1 MGEEAT
7 ARREREG
14 ATTPHAARP
23 ATTPIAR
30 NDNALAPLYGAAH
43 ALLGRE
49 GRWRS
54 ILAGHIAPRPH
65 DFVVELGCGGGE
77 LAHLLAR
84 LQPEARILGI
94 DADATLI
101 ERARA
106 RFADAGDRLRFEC
119 APTGEAHHVAPA
131 VATKMVV
138 TLTDTHSADLK
149 MRRLA
154 LAHAMLDTRGA
165 VFVIDYGVQ
174 RTSLMRNLHNAARAF
189 REAPP
194 APTYDALVPLIRNAG
209 FVAVDEAVSWP
220 TPSGTVS
227 LYRARPS

>member
-7 ARREREG
+7 ARRAQTG
-14 ATTPHAARP
+14 ASARP
-23 ATTPIAR
+23 LAPPIAR

-43 ALLGRE
+43 ALLARE

-65 DFVVELGCGGGE
+65 DLVVELGCGGGE

-84 LQPEARILGI
+84 MQPQARILGI
-94 DADATLI
+94 DADPMLI
-101 ERARA
+101 ERAKA
-106 RFADAGDRLRFEC
+106 RFADVGDRLRFEC
-119 APTGEAHHVAPA
+119 APTDQAHHVAPA

-138 TLTDTHSADLK
+138 TLTDTHSPDLK

-154 LAHAMLDTRGA
+154 LAHAMLDARGA
-165 VFVIDYGVQ
+165 LFVIDYGVQ

-194 APTYDALVPLIRNAG
+194 APTHDALAPLIRNAG

-220 TPSGTVS
+220 TPSGAVS
-227 LYRARPS
+227 LYRARPN

>member
-7 ARREREG
+7 ARREHAG
-14 ATTPHAARP
+14 AARP
-23 ATTPIAR
+23 LALPVAR
-30 NDNALAPLYGAAH
+30 NDNAFAPLYGAAH

-54 ILAGHIAPRPH
+54 ILAGHVAPRPH
-65 DFVVELGCGGGE
+65 DFVIELGCGGGD

-84 LQPEARILGI
+84 MQPQASILGI
-94 DADATLI
+94 DADATLV

-106 RFADAGDRLRFEC
+106 RWPDVGDRLRFEC
-119 APTGEAHHVAPA
+119 APTDHARHVAPA
-131 VATKMVV
+131 AATKVIV

-154 LAHAMLDTRGA
+154 LAHDMLDARGA
-165 VFVIDYGVQ
+165 LFVIGYGVQ
-174 RTSLMRNLHNAARAF
+174 RTRLMRNLHNAARAF

-194 APTYDALVPLIRNAG
+194 ASTYDTLAPLIRAAG

-220 TPSGTVS
+220 TPSGAVS
-227 LYRARPS
+227 LYRARPD

>member
-1 MGEEAT
+1 MGEEAA

-14 ATTPHAARP
+14 ASAPSAAAP
-23 ATTPIAR
+23 VAR

-54 ILAGHIAPRPH
+54 ILAAHIAPRAH
-65 DFVVELGCGGGE
+65 DFVVELNCGGGE
-77 LAHLLAR
+77 LAHQLAR
-84 LQPEARILGI
+84 LQPDARILGI
-94 DADATLI
+94 DADAATI

-106 RFADAGDRLRFEC
+106 RFADAGDHLRFLC
-119 APTGEAHHVAPA
+119 ASPGELTASMEASA
-131 VATKMVV
+131 ATKVVV
-138 TLTDTHSADLK
+138 TLTDTHSPDVK

-154 LAHAMLDTRGA
+154 LAHAILDARGA

-189 REAPP
+189 RDAPP
-194 APTYDALVPLIRNAG
+194 APAHDIVTPLIRTAG

-220 TPSGTVS
+220 TPSGAVS
-227 LYRARPS
+227 LYRARPN